1 MFILLDGIVMVNVA
15 DRLTSDL
22 DLLRDLFQ
30 QVVYF
35 INMSLLCIKNHQE
48 TDTCNRLRLPTL
60 TDCLALEVASCD
72 LGGSEHVRWK
82 VKLQANGVNDC

>member
-1 MFILLDGIVMVNVA
+1 MFILLDGIVMVDVA
-15 DRLTSDL
+15 NRLTSHL

-35 INMSLLCIKNHQE
+35 IILSLLCIKNHQE
-48 TDTCNRLRLPTL
+48 TDTSYRLRLPTL
-60 TDCLALEVASCD
+60 TDCLTLEVTSCD

-82 VKLQANGVNDC
+82 VKLQANRVNNC